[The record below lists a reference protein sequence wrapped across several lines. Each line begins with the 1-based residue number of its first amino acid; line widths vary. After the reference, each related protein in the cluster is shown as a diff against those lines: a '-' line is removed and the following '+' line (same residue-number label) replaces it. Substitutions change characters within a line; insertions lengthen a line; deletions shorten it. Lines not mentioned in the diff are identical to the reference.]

1 MQSMSFKIV
10 SETGIHAQ
18 SAVNLVNEAIK
29 YSSDV
34 LLEVE
39 GKKINMK
46 SIMGV
51 MSLGIY
57 QGAVVTIHAEGEDE
71 EACVKGIAD
80 AIYRLKLGR
89 EC

>member
-1 MQSMSFKIV
+1 MVSMSFKIV

-18 SAVNLVNEAIK
+18 SAVRLVNEAIK
-29 YSSDV
+29 FHSDV
-34 LLEVE
+34 ELEVE

-57 QGAVVTIHAEGEDE
+57 QGAIVTIHANGTDE
-71 EACVKGIAD
+71 PECIK
-80 AIYRLKLGR
+80 AITDKIYSLKLGK
-89 EC
+89 EI